1 PAAVE
6 PPAAAVEPP
15 AAAVEPPAAKQAPPA
30 PPRPAETAVPTPA
43 APPAASQPAAETAV
57 DEDMGPDVQ
66 EGEVASSL
74 LREMLDKMSVRAT
87 VRVAASEPDD
97 LTGRR
102 VNVLNIEG
110 EDLNVLIGPRGETLN
125 ALQYVLRLMVGHRM
139 HQRAHF
145 VVDVQGYRERRALAL
160 TRLAERMAKK
170 AMRQQRPISLE
181 PMPPYERRIIHM
193 ALRDHEAVYTHS
205 VGEGDRRKVRI
216 MPK

>member
-1 PAAVE
+1 
-6 PPAAAVEPP
+6 
-15 AAAVEPPAAKQAPPA
+15 
-30 PPRPAETAVPTPA
+30 
-43 APPAASQPAAETAV
+43 
-57 DEDMGPDVQ
+57 MGPDVQ